1 MNWRRN
7 DIFILLVKNKSL
19 LHFKYFFLFCFVFYV
34 PYFLLI
40 FFLSLYIHSYKLCVS
55 CSFKE
60 GRKVEERKERRK
72 RGGEGR
78 GEGERKEESEEG
90 KPPIYID
97 SLGNLNLSGIL
108 LVASTC
114 Y

>member
-1 MNWRRN
+1 M
-7 DIFILLVKNKSL
+7 
-19 LHFKYFFLFCFVFYV
+19 
-34 PYFLLI
+34 
-40 FFLSLYIHSYKLCVS
+40 
-55 CSFKE
+55 
-60 GRKVEERKERRK
+60 EERKERRK